1 MNDDWRLRVD
11 LHKDEF
17 AELLTAHLEGSELEH
32 DLETTFH
39 DRVVVSADGPE
50 VFCYT
55 GSREQAERA
64 EQVIKSVAAQRK
76 WTVDF
81 ELKHWHPVAEEW
93 EDADAPLPADAE
105 DRAAEH
111 AEMIR
116 QQRAESAAQ
125 GHPNYEV
132 RVQCKSHH
140 DTRKL
145 ADRLEQE
152 GLALVRRWHYLLLGA
167 ADEDEAKALAERIR
181 AEAPEGCE
189 VTATGNLL
197 EVYEE
202 GPQNPFAV
210 LGGLGG

>member
-17 AELLTAHLEGSELEH
+17 AELLTARLEGSELEH
-32 DLETTFH
+32 DLENTFH
-39 DRVVVSADGPE
+39 DRIIVSADGPE

-55 GSREQAERA
+55 GTREQAESAR
-64 EQVIKSVAAQRK
+64 QVIQSVAAEHK
-76 WTVDF
+76 WEVDF

-93 EDADAPLPADAE
+93 EDADAPLPADDAQ
-105 DRAAEH
+105 RAAEH
-111 AEMIR
+111 AEMIQ

-132 RVQCKSHH
+132 RVQCRSHH
-140 DTRKL
+140 DTRKI
-145 ADRLEQE
+145 ADQLEGE
-152 GLALVRRWHYLLLGA
+152 GLRLVRRWHYLLLGA
-167 ADEDEAKALAERIR
+167 ADEDEANALAERIR
-181 AEAPEGCE
+181 GEAPEGCE

>member
-1 MNDDWRLRVD
+1 
-11 LHKDEF
+11 
-17 AELLTAHLEGSELEH
+17 
-32 DLETTFH
+32 
-39 DRVVVSADGPE
+39 VVVSADGPQ

-55 GSREQAERA
+55 GTREQAERA
-64 EQVIKSVAAQRK
+64 QQVIQSVAAERK
-76 WTVDF
+76 WDVDF

-93 EDADAPLPADAE
+93 EDADAPLPADPAE
-105 DRAAEH
+105 QAAEH

-140 DTRKL
+140 ETRKL
-145 ADRLEQE
+145 ADQLEQE
-152 GLALVRRWHYLLLGA
+152 GLRLVRRWHYLLLGA

-181 AEAPEGCE
+181 AEVPKDCE